1 MLVSAFHAF
10 PAYPRH
16 RRPPSGMHY
25 RLLNAA
31 VRSQTATELLPP
43 SARSRTYRRMQSHTT
58 HTAFATATTS
68 VMTPLSHHF
77 GVPHRTHTPS
87 HRPSDRRTATAAGP
101 ITPAVV
107 PGSRRRPA
115 CNIPLRADRQRPL
128 AANPGLSAPA
138 EFSGAIRNTI
148 TIQEGTEKRGLYPR
162 YVSVRVSR
170 IPRVPPP
177 PPTTFGDALRP
188 PQRRGAL
195 TTGY

>member
-1 MLVSAFHAF
+1 MR
-10 PAYPRH
+10 Y
-16 RRPPSGMHY
+16 G
-25 RLLNAA
+25 LLKAA
-31 VRSQTATELLPP
+31 VRSQPATELLAP
-43 SARSRTYRRMQSHTT
+43 SARSVTYLRMQSHTT

-68 VMTPLSHHF
+68 EMTPLSHHS

-87 HRPSDRRTATAAGP
+87 YRPSDRRTATAAGP

-115 CNIPLRADRQRPL
+115 CNIPLRADRRRAL

-177 PPTTFGDALRP
+177 PPTTFGDALRL
-188 PQRRGAL
+188 PQSRGAL
-195 TTGY
+195 TTGH